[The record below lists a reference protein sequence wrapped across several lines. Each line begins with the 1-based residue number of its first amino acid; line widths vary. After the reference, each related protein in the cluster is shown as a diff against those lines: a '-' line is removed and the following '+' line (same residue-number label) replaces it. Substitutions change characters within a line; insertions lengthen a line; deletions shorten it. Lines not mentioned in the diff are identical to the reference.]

1 MGLSGEPRP
10 EAGDGVDREA
20 HRHSAAD
27 GEACLGLLVAPRE
40 IALLL
45 CFPRRGTQSHAQNT
59 SSRSH
64 ARYPHMRAFFTLFTL
79 CYNAE
84 LRVHPTTSLVQAAS
98 SCCDGAAGD
107 TRD

>member
-1 MGLSGEPRP
+1 MGLSGEARP
-10 EAGDGVDREA
+10 EVGDGVNREA

-27 GEACLGLLVAPRE
+27 GEACLRLLVTPRK
-40 IALLL
+40 IALPL
-45 CFPRRGTQSHAQNT
+45 CLPRRGTQSHAHNT

-64 ARYPHMRAFFTLFTL
+64 AHYHTCVLLHNSCAVLQCCMCTSSPA
-79 CYNAE
+79 
-84 LRVHPTTSLVQAAS
+84 TSLVQVAS